1 MTPIQLI
8 YVFMDK
14 LGPEDF
20 VQLLENSKSQLLE
33 IEKNTIL
40 TAYLSQDTISAEDYY
55 ENIQNNQW
63 NRAHW

>member
-14 LGPEDF
+14 LSPEDF

-40 TAYLSQDTISAEDYY
+40 TAYLSQDTITPEEYY
-55 ENIQNNQW
+55 ENIENKN
-63 NRAHW
+63 

>member
-14 LGPEDF
+14 LSPEDF
-20 VQLLENSKSQLLE
+20 VQLLKNSKSQLLE

-55 ENIQNNQW
+55 ENIQNN
-63 NRAHW
+63 H

>member
-8 YVFMDK
+8 YFYLER

-20 VQLLENSKSQLLE
+20 VQFLENTKPQLLG

-40 TAYLSQDTISAEDYY
+40 TAYLSQDTITPEEYY
-55 ENIQNNQW
+55 EKIQNKN
-63 NRAHW
+63 

>member
-14 LGPEDF
+14 LSPEDF
-20 VQLLENSKSQLLE
+20 VQLLKNSKSQLLE
-33 IEKNTIL
+33 IEKNTLL

-55 ENIQNNQW
+55 ENIQNN
-63 NRAHW
+63 H